1 MRFVNSWVLICLS
14 LLPLLALAGY
24 WLLARAVRRLA
35 LFVSPALQERLAPPR
50 RQATVAAQS
59 ILALAGLA
67 LLLLAA
73 ARPQWGRRQE
83 RVATR
88 ARNVVIAL
96 DVSRSMLAADVHPNR
111 LERAKVDIMDLLGE
125 LRGDRAGL
133 LAFRGKA
140 NLLCPL
146 TTDRAFLRQA
156 LDGISCDSAP
166 RGQTD
171 LADAI
176 GKSLDAL
183 SAAFDENNAI
193 MLISDGEDLAGQAV
207 AAAAE
212 AARRGVPIFTVG
224 IGDPAGAS
232 IPAAEGQ
239 GNLVF
244 QGKEV
249 KTRLTESTLAEIARV
264 TGGAYIPLATA
275 GTASTTLGAIY
286 RQHLRQ
292 VAVREQEEELE
303 RRYIERYT
311 LFLLPAI
318 LLLLA
323 AAMLSRGR
331 LAAARRQRQASPPP
345 LPARGGSMVGTALTL
360 IVALLAAPAAPAAVS
375 SNAPPAAA
383 TPSSATN
390 RPAVPP
396 GREGARLAQ
405 RLYRRQAYSEAAAA
419 YLEAARGV
427 ETAEADRY
435 RHNAAVAHFKGGN
448 LAAAAEL
455 ARSLGRLPGH
465 DAAAEIWGAAQF
477 ALADPAVA
485 SNAVARAQ
493 ALDQAGAGFQQALRA
508 VPAEARRRRNLAR
521 ALAPLPAAREA
532 AHIEEVLA
540 RHAQTPPDQLAATML
555 REQRVIRDAIPGAFT
570 NDAAVMISQLEGLS
584 SRQERNADLWIPLKK
599 ALLESPALTNA
610 QQRAMIGEHIEQT
623 RDTMGRAAAR
633 LADLDGEGMADAAR
647 AGQAAYTFWRLLAMP
662 PALVDEDIA
671 AQTNAFARPDRPRDP
686 PRPDQPEAAELT
698 KLFRER
704 FPAWADQVQA
714 QAQSDTNAP
723 SLTPEARAE
732 IEQLAEETEALQQR
746 AAASAAAA
754 ERQPLQEQALENL
767 HRIRELMPKQSSQQQ
782 QPEEQQQD
790 NEQQQPDEQQ
800 QPEEQEQ
807 QQKEQP
813 EQQEDKRPEPPPD
826 VQEVLRRALQ
836 REKEHE
842 AEKRRQMRE
851 YPMPPD
857 VPDW

>member
-1 MRFVNSWVLICLS
+1 MRFVYPWVLICLS
-14 LLPLLALAGY
+14 LLPLLAVVGF
-24 WLLARAVRRLA
+24 WLLARAGRRLA
-35 LFVSPALQERLAPPR
+35 LFVSPALQQRLAPPR
-50 RQATVAAQS
+50 RQGLLVAQY

-83 RVATR
+83 RVQTR

-176 GKSLDAL
+176 RKSLAAL
-183 SAAFDENNAI
+183 SSAFDENNAI

-212 AARRGVPIFTVG
+212 AAKRGIPIFTIG
-224 IGDPAGAS
+224 IGDPNGAT
-232 IPAAEGQ
+232 IPDVGGQ
-239 GNLVF
+239 GILLF

-249 KTRLTESTLAEIARV
+249 TTRLTEATLEEIARV
-264 TGGAYIPLATA
+264 SGGAYVPLATA

-286 RQHLRQ
+286 RQHLRR
-292 VAVREQEEELE
+292 VAVREQEEALE
-303 RRYIERYT
+303 RRYLERYT
-311 LFLLPAI
+311 LFLVPAI

-331 LAAARRQRQASPPP
+331 LGAKRRQSCAVPPP
-345 LPARGGSMVGTALTL
+345 LPGKGLAGAGLL
-360 IVALLAAPAAPAAVS
+360 LLACALCATSGPAGADEAT
-375 SNAPPAAA
+375 NALPAAA
-383 TPSSATN
+383 SAVTN
-390 RPAVPP
+390 APAVPP

-419 YLEAARGV
+419 YLAAARGV
-427 ETAEADRY
+427 EAAEADRY
-435 RHNAAVAHFKGGN
+435 RHNAAVAHFMGGD
-448 LAAAAEL
+448 LAAAAEV
-455 ARSLGRLPGH
+455 ARSLSRLPGH
-465 DAAAEIWGAAQF
+465 DAAAELWGAAQF
-477 ALADPAVA
+477 ALADPATA
-485 SNAVARAQ
+485 TNAVARAQ
-493 ALDQAGAGFQQALRA
+493 ALEQAGAGFQQALRA
-508 VPAEARRRRNLAR
+508 APAEARRGRNLAR
-521 ALAPLPAAREA
+521 ALAPLPEARTA
-532 AHIEEVLA
+532 AHIEKVLA
-540 RHAQTPPDQLAATML
+540 EHGQTPPDQLAATML
-555 REQRVIRDAIPGAFT
+555 REQRAIRESIPGAFT
-570 NDAAVMISQLEGLS
+570 NDAAAMISQLEALS

-610 QQRAMIGEHIEQT
+610 QQRAMIGTHIEQT
-623 RDTMGRAAAR
+623 RDLMGSAASR
-633 LADLDGEGMADAAR
+633 LADLDGEGLADAAR
-647 AGQAAYTFWRLLAMP
+647 AGQAVYTFWRLLAMP
-662 PALVDEDIA
+662 PALLDEDIA
-671 AQTNAFARPDRPRDP
+671 VQTNAFAHPDRPRDP
-686 PRPDQPEAAELT
+686 PRPDQPEAAALT
-698 KLFRER
+698 ALFRER

-714 QAQSDTNAP
+714 QAQADTNAP

-732 IEQLAEETEALQQR
+732 IEQLAEEAEALQQR
-746 AAASAAAA
+746 AVASATAD
-754 ERQPLQEQALENL
+754 ERQPLQEQALKNL
-767 HRIRELMPKQSSQQQ
+767 HRIRELLPKQSSPQQ
-782 QPEEQQQD
+782 QPQENPQPQNNDQQQD
-790 NEQQQPDEQQ
+790 DQQQPQ
-800 QPEEQEQ
+800 EQEQ
-807 QQKEQP
+807 QQQEQP

-851 YPMPPD
+851 YPMPSD